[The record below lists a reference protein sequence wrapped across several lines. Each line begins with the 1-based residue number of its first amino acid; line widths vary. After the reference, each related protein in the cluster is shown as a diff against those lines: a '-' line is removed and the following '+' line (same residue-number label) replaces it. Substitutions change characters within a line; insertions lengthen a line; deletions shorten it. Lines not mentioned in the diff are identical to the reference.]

1 MNTVDIILLI
11 ALVPAVISGISKG
24 FIHQVFSLVG
34 MVLSVWVAF
43 KFTNTVSAWIGPLLE
58 VNKTVLWVISFII
71 IVAAVIL
78 LVNLLGNLAEKLVKV
93 VMLGWL
99 DKLLGVVFAVIKAA
113 LAIGVAVLLFDAVND
128 KLSLVD
134 NEVLSGSVLYTPL
147 HDAAQLIFPYLKT
160 LLFKS

>member
-1 MNTVDIILLI
+1 MNTVDIILLV
-11 ALVPAVISGISKG
+11 AFVPALISGLSKG

-34 MVLSVWVAF
+34 MVLSVWMAF
-43 KFTNTVSAWIGPLLE
+43 KFTNTVSAWIGPVLE

-71 IVAAVIL
+71 IVVAVIL
-78 LVNLLGNLAEKLVKV
+78 IINFLGSLIEKLVKV

-99 DKLLGVVFAVIKAA
+99 DKLLGVVLAIVKAA

-134 NEVLSGSVLYTPL
+134 SEVLSGSVLYTPL
-147 HDAAQLIFPYLKT
+147 HDTAQLIFPYLKS

>member
-1 MNTVDIILLI
+1 MNTVDIILLVAFVP
-11 ALVPAVISGISKG
+11 ALVSGLSKG

-34 MVLSVWVAF
+34 MVLSVWMAF
-43 KFTNTVSAWIGPLLE
+43 KFTNTLCAWLGPMLE

-71 IVAAVIL
+71 IVVAVIL
-78 LVNLLGNLAEKLVKV
+78 LVNFLGSLVEKLVKV

-99 DKLLGVVFAVIKAA
+99 DMLLGVVLAIVKAA

-128 KLSLVD
+128 KLSLV
-134 NEVLSGSVLYTPL
+134 NAEVLSKSVLYTPL
-147 HDAAQLIFPYLKT
+147 HDVAQLIFPYLKT